1 MMGKT
6 LFTILVFFSFTIHA
20 DIKKNINAF
29 IDAGKPNRTVGSK
42 GHKGTQKFILKWL
55 KGIKSARTT
64 SIQEHLFMPDVEW
77 AASEY
82 QNDFDTKIK
91 SSHDPKSATYKKWD
105 QFTKEAI
112 RFTRS
117 FAKIQGK
124 NIIFEISGA
133 KDNKRVLYI
142 GAHYDTITH
151 DKTSMKFTPD
161 APTLGADDNASSV
174 AIMMELI
181 EHFALNPPN
190 ITLRFVFIDYE
201 EIFFQGSYALAKDI
215 SKGKLSGMKKDEVT
229 LGLLSLEML
238 GYKKNNQYFKLYTRP
253 KADKGAIRDLYL
265 AGKIQAASKKG
276 KFQAVV
282 LDNGFNRSDNWP
294 FWLFNLPSVCITQD
308 WENDFNENNYHT
320 THDDP
325 KFLNFSFMNSVAL
338 TLKEAISSI
347 DKD

>member
-1 MMGKT
+1 MGKLFLSSFFLFST
-6 LFTILVFFSFTIHA
+6 LTSA

-29 IDAGKPNRTVGSK
+29 INSGKPNRTVGSK
-42 GHKGTQKFILKWL
+42 GHQGSQKFILGWL
-55 KGIKSARTT
+55 KGIKSARPT
-64 SIQEHLFMPDVEW
+64 SIQEHVFMPDVDW

-82 QNDFDTKIK
+82 QKDFDTNIK
-91 SSHDPKSATYKKWD
+91 GKHNSKSATYKKWD

-124 NIIFEISGA
+124 NIIFEIEGT

-151 DKTSMKFTPD
+151 DKKSMKFTPN

-181 EHFALNPPN
+181 EHFALNPSN

-229 LGLLSLEML
+229 LGLLNLEML
-238 GYKKNNQYFKLYTRP
+238 GYKKNNQYFKLYTRS
-253 KADKGAIRDLYL
+253 KSENNAIRDLYL
-265 AGKIQAASKKG
+265 AGKIQTASKNSKY
-276 KFQAVV
+276 KAVV

-294 FWLFNLPSVCITQD
+294 FWLYNLPSVCITQD

-325 KFLNFSFMNSVAL
+325 KFLNFSFMNSVAI
-338 TLKEAISSI
+338 TLQQAIDSI
-347 DKD
+347 AQD